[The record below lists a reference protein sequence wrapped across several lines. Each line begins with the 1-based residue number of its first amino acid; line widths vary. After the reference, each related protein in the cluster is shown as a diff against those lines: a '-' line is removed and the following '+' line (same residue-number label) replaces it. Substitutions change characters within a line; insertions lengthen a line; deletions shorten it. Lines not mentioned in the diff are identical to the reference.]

1 LNLSFP
7 LHLYVEDTYGE
18 EQDELKA
25 AMAQLDSINNRFNKA
40 LLARNRP
47 R

>member
-1 LNLSFP
+1 MNHPFP
-7 LHLYVEDTYGE
+7 LQLYVEDTYRE

-25 AMAQLDSINNRFNKA
+25 AMAQQDSINNRFNKA